1 LPVVRQAAPF
11 RKLNGFAAGP
21 VIHAPLYPDV
31 AFRVVMSS
39 CAAKGMQAATA
50 NRKSTAEIDRGDRR
64 SEAEITA

>member
-1 LPVVRQAAPF
+1 
-11 RKLNGFAAGP
+11 
-21 VIHAPLYPDV
+21 
-31 AFRVVMSS
+31 MSS